1 MQTISQRLDKSS
13 AVNLLSY
20 SKGSRMAG
28 KTAVRTAG
36 DQGFRQSSNSSSP
49 MRSLLHKKS
58 EPAFIMLPD
67 GQMPSPNEAKWTK
80 ERLERLI

>member
-36 DQGFRQSSNSSSP
+36 DQGFR
-49 MRSLLHKKS
+49 
-58 EPAFIMLPD
+58 
-67 GQMPSPNEAKWTK
+67 
-80 ERLERLI
+80 